1 LEPRVSYAL
10 VGLFVLALGGVFVV
24 LSLWFLGV
32 GPRGEYR
39 TYAVYL
45 EESVAGITTESP
57 VKYQGVDVG
66 KVQAIGLV
74 PDDPGRVRVLL
85 SVRADAPV
93 TADTVASLSTQGLTG
108 LINYVELTGGG
119 PASAPLEAAPGE
131 PYPRIPAEASLTTRV
146 QRQGIELL
154 DSLQGA
160 GADLRAILA
169 GVRALVGEDNR
180 AAMSAT
186 LENARRASAQLAEGA
201 ASLQDLLDRLAPLVD
216 DGARFGERLPGL
228 ADRAAETLT
237 GVEQTA
243 AELRRL
249 AVGLGQVVERAGPGL
264 VDLSR
269 QGSADV
275 GPLLRELRR
284 LTERLTHLATTLET
298 SPNALIYGRPLRP
311 GPGE

>member
-1 LEPRVSYAL
+1 MSYAL
-10 VGLFVLALGGVFVV
+10 VGLFVLALGSAFVV

-74 PDDPGRVRVLL
+74 PGDPGRVRVLL

-119 PASAPLEAAPGE
+119 PDSPPLTLAPGE
-131 PYPRIPAEASLTTRV
+131 DYPNILAEPSLATRL
-146 QRQGIELL
+146 QRQGVALL
-154 DSLQGA
+154 DLLQAMGD
-160 GADLRAILA
+160 DLGAILA

-180 AAMSAT
+180 EAIAAT
-186 LENARRASAQLAEGA
+186 LDNARRTSAQLADGTTG
-201 ASLQDLLDRLAPLVD
+201 LKDLLERLGPLVD
-216 DGARFGERLPGL
+216 QGTRFGERLPGL
-228 ADRAAETLT
+228 ADRAMETLI

-243 AELRRL
+243 ADLRRL
-249 AVGLGQVVERAGPGL
+249 AGALGQVVERAGPGL
-264 VDLSR
+264 VELSR
-269 QGSADV
+269 QGSGDV
-275 GPLLRELRR
+275 APLLRELRR